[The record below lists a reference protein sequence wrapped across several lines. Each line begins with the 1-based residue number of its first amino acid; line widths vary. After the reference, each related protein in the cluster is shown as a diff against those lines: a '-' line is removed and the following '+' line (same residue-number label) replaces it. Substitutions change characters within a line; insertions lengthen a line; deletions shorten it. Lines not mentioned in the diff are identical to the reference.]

1 MKILV
6 GYDGSDVAMDAL
18 KEAQKH
24 AKVMDAKLEVVYAI
38 TRFDPLDFHK
48 VQDAEYEFEQ
58 EVKDAFNGDS
68 LSYETHLLLSDSSAG
83 DQLVAFAES
92 YHVAEI
98 IIGVRRRSRP
108 AKFVFGSTAQ
118 HVILN
123 APCPVV
129 TVR

>member
-6 GYDGSDVAMDAL
+6 GYDGSDAAMDAL
-18 KEAQKH
+18 KEAQRH
-24 AKVMDAKLEVVYAI
+24 AKVMNAKLEVVYAI
-38 TRFDPLDFHK
+38 TRFDPMDFDK
-48 VQDAEYEFEQ
+48 VQDTEYKFEH
-58 EVKDAFNGDS
+58 EVKEVINGDG
-68 LSYETHLLLSDSSAG
+68 LAYETHLLLNDSSAG

-98 IIGVRRRSRP
+98 IIGVRRRSK
-108 AKFVFGSTAQ
+108 AGKFAFGSTAQ